1 MHKIHNLD
9 LKQLSRL
16 DLNLYPLFIAIYQYQ
31 SISQAA
37 HHLCMSQS
45 AASHALQRLRQQLH
59 DPLFV
64 RVGQKMQP
72 TPLASVLYPNILSSV
87 QTLHALH
94 IPQPFQAAQLR
105 HLRCAIHDEIEAFVL
120 PQIYQHFSQL
130 HPDIHIESFKLQ
142 RKQLAKEL
150 ERHQIDFA
158 IDFGPNL
165 YQGLSFTSLFEDELV
180 VCTQQPNLEVNSY
193 LNAAHI
199 GVSSRR
205 SGILVE
211 DVLLQAQQIYRQV
224 ILRCQHYRSALQIVA
239 VAAQTMLTLPKNALT
254 AIELPAHVYL
264 HTLPIPLAKINIGLY
279 HSSGADQARQQFIVA
294 QMQQI
299 FAKSK

>member
-16 DLNLYPLFIAIYQYQ
+16 DLNLYPLFIAVYQYQ

-45 AASHALQRLRQQLH
+45 AASHALQRLRQQLQ

-72 TPLASVLYPNILSSV
+72 TPLASLLYPNILSSV

-94 IPQPFQAAQLR
+94 IQQLFQSAQLR
-105 HLRCAIHDEIEAFVL
+105 HLRCAIHDEIETFVL
-120 PQIYQHFSQL
+120 AKIYQHFSQL
-130 HPDIHIESFKLQ
+130 HPHIHIESFKLQ
-142 RKQLAKEL
+142 RKQLIKEL
-150 ERHQIDFA
+150 ERQQIDFA

-165 YQGLSFTSLFEDELV
+165 YQGLNFSPLFEDELV
-180 VCTQQPNLEVNSY
+180 VCTQQPHLELSTY

-239 VAAQTMLTLPKNALT
+239 VAAHTMLTLPKNTLT
-254 AIELPAHVYL
+254 GIELPAHVYL
-264 HTLPIPLAKINIGLY
+264 HPLPITLAKISIGLY
-279 HSSGADQARQQFIVA
+279 HSSTNQARQQFIVA

-299 FAKSK
+299 FAH